1 VSGTIAGGAVKPHP
15 QLKRPSKNAD
25 AEIVTP
31 PAMKTLGTVSNL
43 LLDRLIRLV
52 RQNWAIV
59 RGQIG
64 DRREQNGDRSDEG
77 GDRSDVCSRKR

>member
-1 VSGTIAGGAVKPHP
+1 MS
-15 QLKRPSKNAD
+15 
-25 AEIVTP
+25 EIDRLRRISASP
-31 PAMKTLGTVSNL
+31 EAFALALALDGRYRKLLTLGTVSNL

-64 DRREQNGDRSDEG
+64 DRREQNGDRSDKG